1 MELTIKTDN
10 RPRPL
15 LSWHELSKI
24 ERAWHD
30 WDGAQDCDYV
40 RYKGHAYCLS
50 DFVVVTDPDF
60 AAWNGVH
67 HETYFSGVLVRFANT
82 DADSVVVGSY
92 YG

>member
-15 LSWHELSKI
+15 LSWHDLNNI
-24 ERAWHD
+24 ERAWHN
-30 WDGAQDCDYV
+30 WDGAQDCDYF

-50 DFVVVTDPDF
+50 DFVAVNGPDF
-60 AAWNGVH
+60 KAWDGVQN
-67 HETYFSGVLVRFANT
+67 ETYFSGVLVRYANT
-82 DADSVVVGSY
+82 DADAIVVGSY